1 MKTRNVTLALPDE
14 LVKKVKILAAQRDTS
29 ISAMLAAQLQR
40 LADEEDGYLAAMD
53 DLMADLRRGYNLG
66 TQGQIQS
73 DRDSLHER

>member
-40 LADEEDGYLAAMD
+40 LTDESDGYLAAMD
-53 DLMADLRRGYNLG
+53 GLMTDLRRGYDLG
-66 TQGQIQS
+66 TRGQIDF
-73 DRDSLHER
+73 DRDSIHER